1 MNRDMLFIRLVELPP
16 TLLSTLLSTALQK
29 PKNAF
34 FTIFIIFSIYLE
46 CTGRNSQFMA
56 RNVTDDVMMTS

>member
-16 TLLSTLLSTALQK
+16 TLLSTALQK

-34 FTIFIIFSIYLE
+34 FTTFIIFSIYLE

-56 RNVTDDVMMTS
+56 RIVTEDVMMTL